1 MSDGRLMLDPWIAPR
16 RPEAPAAIAVGTM
29 NFGKRTA
36 AAEAERIVEHA
47 VERGLTFFDTA
58 NAYGDGESERILG
71 AALRGVRE
79 RCGIATKVGFG
90 RVSGKPEGLGRAR
103 VLAAFDESRSRLQTD
118 WIDLYYL
125 HVPDHRTPL
134 DETLGAIA
142 ELFDKRGI
150 RAFGI
155 SNYASWQVLEIF
167 HACDRLGMPRPSV
180 SQQLYNLLIR
190 QLDIEYFKFTRKHPI
205 HTTAYNA
212 LAGGLL
218 SGRHDAT
225 APAPAGSRFDKN
237 KLYQGRYWSQRM
249 FELVE
254 ALRAIAGD
262 DGMSL
267 LELSYGWLASRPGI
281 DSVLVGPATVE
292 QLDVAAAAIQK
303 RPSPEACARIDALHV
318 AHLGTETTYAR

>member
-1 MSDGRLMLDPWIAPR
+1 MLDPWIAPR
-16 RPEAPAAIAVGTM
+16 AAEAPAAVAVGTM
-29 NFGKRTA
+29 NFGKRTP
-36 AAEAERIVEHA
+36 AAEAERIVKHA
-47 VERGLTFFDTA
+47 IERGMVFFDTA

-71 AALRGVRE
+71 SALRGVRE

-90 RVSGKPEGLGRAR
+90 RVGGKPEGLARER
-103 VLAAFDESRSRLQTD
+103 VLSAFEDSRSRLQTD
-118 WIDLYYL
+118 YVDLYYL
-125 HVPDHRTPL
+125 HVPDHHTPL
-134 DETLGAIA
+134 EETLGAIA
-142 ELFDKRGI
+142 ELFDKGLI

-167 HACDRLGMPRPSV
+167 HTCDRLGMPRPRV

-218 SGRHDAT
+218 SGRHDAS

-237 KLYQGRYWSQRM
+237 RLYQGRYWSQPM

-262 DGMSL
+262 EGMTL
-267 LELSYGWLASRPGI
+267 VELSYAWLASRPGI
-281 DSVLVGPATVE
+281 DSVLVGPATAA
-292 QLDVAAAAIQK
+292 QLEAAADAMKK
-303 RPSPEACARIDALHV
+303 RPSAEACARIDALHV